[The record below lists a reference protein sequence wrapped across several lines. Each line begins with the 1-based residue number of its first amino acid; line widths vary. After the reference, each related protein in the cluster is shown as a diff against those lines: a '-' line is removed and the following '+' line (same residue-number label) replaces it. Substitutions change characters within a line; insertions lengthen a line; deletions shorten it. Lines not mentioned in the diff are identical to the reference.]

1 MLQRFQQHI
10 NEEFNFL
17 SDSKLLIAVSGGI
30 DSVVLAHL
38 CTWMGFDFAICHCN
52 FNLRGEE
59 SDEDEA
65 FVENLAKDFGVPF
78 FSTSFQTDSYAE
90 EHKLSIQVA
99 ARNLRY
105 QWFYELLEEYSYDYV
120 LTAHNTND
128 NLETF
133 LINLSRGTGLEG
145 LSGIPPINDRSVRPL
160 LNFTRD
166 DIMLYAIKNGIIWR
180 EDRSNTSIKYI
191 RNKVR
196 HKILPILKEINPHIL
211 ETFKNT
217 LDHLN
222 ESQEIVQSW
231 TDEISKKVIQKDG
244 ENLMFSLRALS
255 KIEHKKAY
263 LYQVLQSY
271 GFTEWNDVLN
281 LLSAQPG
288 KQVYSKTHRLL
299 KDRYFLILTTINKD
313 VLEPKRVL
321 IQASSVQITEPIKL
335 DLFKA
340 EENSITDKHSIILD
354 KDLLKYPL
362 SVRKWSYGDYICPT
376 GMTGSKK
383 LSQLFKDKKLSLI
396 DKENIW
402 LLVDADDNILW
413 VIGMRQDR
421 RFVAHSETQNRLK
434 ITYTP

>member
-17 SDSKLLIAVSGGI
+17 SESKLLIAVSGGI

-90 EHKLSIQVA
+90 EYKLSIQVA

-105 QWFYELLEEYSYDYV
+105 QWFYKLLEEHSYDYV

-180 EDRSNTSIKYI
+180 EDRSNASIKYI

-211 ETFKNT
+211 QTFKNT

-231 TDEISKKVIQKDG
+231 TDEISKKVIQKEG

-340 EENSITDKHSIILD
+340 EENSITDKHSILLV

-421 RFVAHSETQNRLK
+421 RFIAHSETQNRLK